1 MSEKIERRHLERKAI
16 LYVRQSTVHQVLHN
30 RESSALQYAMRD
42 RLGQLGWSQIET
54 IDDDLGR
61 SASGS
66 VQRAGFDRMVA
77 EVCLGKV
84 GAVAAREVSRFA
96 RNSRDWQQL
105 IEMCRV
111 VDTVLV
117 DQETVY
123 APRQS
128 NDRLLLGLKGSLNEY
143 ELDLLRQRS
152 LAARHEKAKRGEL
165 IVAAPVGYVKNGDRL
180 EKDPDRRVQE
190 AIKLVFDKVMELGSA
205 RQALLWFLE
214 HGLDLPAKCKDGETI
229 WRRPYYQTIHRMITN
244 PAYGGAYAYGKTISV
259 TSYDG
264 PENGMGMRVKS
275 EQKPRSEWLVLKPG
289 AHEGYVDWDRAEAIR
304 KMVSDNVPTSKYHGA
319 PKHGNALL
327 AGLVRCRRCGRKLSV
342 RYTGT
347 KHNIPRYSCCRGQLD
362 NGEPKCIAFGGLRV
376 DDAIEEALLQV
387 VGPGAI
393 EAAVQAQAE
402 AANRR
407 DQVREALSRDL
418 EAARYATERAFRQY
432 DASDPANRLVAGE
445 LEVRWNTA
453 LSRQVEI
460 EAKIAGHDA
469 SSTPRENTLPVS
481 FATLAEDLQ
490 SIWNAPTTDARLK
503 KRIVRTLI
511 HEVIADIDA
520 QAADSSGEI
529 VLVIHWIGGVHTDLR
544 LPRRRR
550 GQRNSAPVETVE
562 AVRQLVLIANDDFVA
577 GVLNRNGLRTGNG
590 NRWTRERVC
599 ALRSHRKIPVYRPA
613 TNGLEPWL
621 NLTKAAAY
629 LDITPKTLRLA
640 AIAGKIEALHPLPDG
655 PWLFKRANIEG
666 SAAKCLTK
674 KAKKRRKH
682 PTEPDPKQQNL
693 FISTA

>member
-16 LYVRQSTVHQVLHN
+16 LYVRQSSVHQVLHN

-165 IVAAPVGYVKNGDRL
+165 IVAAPVGYVKNGDQL

-190 AIKLVFDKVMELGSA
+190 AIKLVFDKVTELGSA

-214 HGLDLPAKCKDGETI
+214 HGLYLPAKRKDGETI

-244 PAYGGAYAYGKTISV
+244 PVYGGAYAYGKTRAV
-259 TSYDG
+259 TGYDG
-264 PENGMGMRVKS
+264 TAMRVKR

-347 KHNIPRYSCCRGQLD
+347 RHNIPRYSCCRGQLD

-393 EAAVQAQAE
+393 EAAVQAQAK
-402 AANRR
+402 
-407 DQVREALSRDL
+407 Q
-418 EAARYATERAFRQY
+418 
-432 DASDPANRLVAGE
+432 
-445 LEVRWNTA
+445 
-453 LSRQVEI
+453 
-460 EAKIAGHDA
+460 
-469 SSTPRENTLPVS
+469 
-481 FATLAEDLQ
+481 
-490 SIWNAPTTDARLK
+490 PT
-503 KRIVRTLI
+503 
-511 HEVIADIDA
+511 
-520 QAADSSGEI
+520 GEI
-529 VLVIHWIGGVHTDLR
+529 WCVKLYRETWKLPATPLTEPSVNMMPAIPPIVWWQESWRQGGIPRFPGRLR
-544 LPRRRR
+544 LRRRSQDTMR
-550 GQRNSAPVETVE
+550 
-562 AVRQLVLIANDDFVA
+562 
-577 GVLNRNGLRTGNG
+577 
-590 NRWTRERVC
+590 
-599 ALRSHRKIPVYRPA
+599 
-613 TNGLEPWL
+613 
-621 NLTKAAAY
+621 
-629 LDITPKTLRLA
+629 
-640 AIAGKIEALHPLPDG
+640 HPLHTRTSCPCLSP
-655 PWLFKRANIEG
+655 PWRVIFKQSGMRQQRMPASR
-666 SAAKCLTK
+666 SALCAPSFT
-674 KAKKRRKH
+674 R
-682 PTEPDPKQQNL
+682 
-693 FISTA
+693 